1 MKSKI
6 VLGGIEAVSVPS
18 WGVFGIDARVDT
30 GAETSALHVENLK
43 RLPGKRVSFEI
54 KLPKKSRR
62 RATTTHVVAP
72 VARSGRV
79 RSSNGVVSTRVFVAA
94 RVEIGSL
101 LRRIEIGL
109 VDRRHMTYP
118 MLLGRSA
125 LAGYFLVDPGR
136 ERVLARG

>member
-1 MKSKI
+1 MKSRV
-6 VLGGIEAVSVPS
+6 VLGVIETVNVPA
-18 WGVFGIDARVDT
+18 WGVFGIEARVDT

-43 RLPGKRVSFEI
+43 RLPGRRVSFEV
-54 KLPKKSRR
+54 KLPKKARQ
-62 RATTTHVVAP
+62 RATTAHVVAP

-79 RSSNGVVSTRVFVAA
+79 RSSNGSVSTRVFVAA
-94 RVEIGSL
+94 RVEIGSI

-109 VDRRHMTYP
+109 VDRRRMTYP